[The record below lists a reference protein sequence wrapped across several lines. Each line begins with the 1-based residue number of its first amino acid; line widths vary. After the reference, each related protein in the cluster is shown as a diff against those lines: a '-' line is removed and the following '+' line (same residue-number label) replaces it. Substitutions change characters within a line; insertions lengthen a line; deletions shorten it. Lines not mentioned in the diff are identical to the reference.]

1 MPSQDS
7 SIIKWL
13 EGPRLGY
20 AQERRLA
27 SLGQASALQN
37 EIDYRLACLCIF
49 GPFAKGTVAT
59 QKYVF
64 DLLPTS
70 IEGYMGILLVIL
82 VLLLEELV
90 LNVLPL
96 ALDMVL
102 AMPRVVR
109 DGPELTPLLM
119 LFQRLSDAVSN
130 DLLRRL

>member
-1 MPSQDS
+1 
-7 SIIKWL
+7 
-13 EGPRLGY
+13 
-20 AQERRLA
+20 
-27 SLGQASALQN
+27 
-37 EIDYRLACLCIF
+37 
-49 GPFAKGTVAT
+49 
-59 QKYVF
+59 
-64 DLLPTS
+64 
-70 IEGYMGILLVIL
+70 MGILLVIL